1 MAYDDRYP
9 LKDYLNSINLSKK
22 DLMEDDPGWEKN
34 YPSYV
39 INKCLSHH
47 MDTLAFANEM
57 NRYPNLD
64 KRLQYSFFLNTV
76 RPKKR
81 FSPWGKKEK
90 IDDLELVKRYYGYS
104 YEKAKQALEI
114 LTPQQI
120 NFIKDTV
127 FYGFINKFCS
137 IKTQLCIKRLINVI
151 K

>member
-90 IDDLELVKRYYGYS
+90 VKDLEIVKQYYGYS
-104 YEKAKQALEI
+104 NEKAKQALRILSPDQLNYIKEI
-114 LTPQQI
+114 L
-120 NFIKDTV
+120 NRGGMK
-127 FYGFINKFCS
+127 
-137 IKTQLCIKRLINVI
+137 
-151 K
+151 